1 MQGRTRENAVFHQ
14 KEHMPG
20 KSVPK
25 IRKGA
30 YFEMKILMRKVR
42 DAFAL
47 LGENC
52 RKNDGIR

>member
-1 MQGRTRENAVFHQ
+1 
-14 KEHMPG
+14 MPG
-20 KSVPK
+20 ELIPK

-42 DAFAL
+42 NAFAL

-52 RKNDGIR
+52 RKNDGIQ

>member
-1 MQGRTRENAVFHQ
+1 
-14 KEHMPG
+14 MPG
-20 KSVPK
+20 GSIPK

-42 DAFAL
+42 NAFAL

-52 RKNDGIR
+52 RKNDGIQ